1 MLDLGLLERIPRQGK
16 YSSEGKLS
24 GYQGG
29 LSGIPLPKKN
39 GADIVYP
46 GNHLWCPMSWK
57 SSVLFVGLHIDR
69 LGGWRL
75 LDGIVLTL
83 VNIKAKT
90 MAVEDCQF
98 SLSP

>member
-1 MLDLGLLERIPRQGK
+1 MATPFQE
-16 YSSEGKLS
+16 
-24 GYQGG
+24 
-29 LSGIPLPKKN
+29 KN
-39 GADIVYP
+39 GIDIVYP
-46 GNHLWCPMSWK
+46 GNHLWCTMGWK

-75 LDGIVLTL
+75 LDCIVLTL